1 MNFAPLQSGVNNFHY
16 PSDSERFGLL
26 NGMALSVIL
35 LMQLSYD
42 VCIKSASAKL
52 VFLPGCLFA
61 YLLFTYY
68 TSELTAGTQQR
79 PLSLNGIT
87 DTVTHTLPTI
97 SNLILCFGLCL
108 KPVPLET

>member
-1 MNFAPLQSGVNNFHY
+1 MLRIVTQQSGVNNFHH

-42 VCIKSASAKL
+42 VCIRSASAKL
-52 VFLPGCLFA
+52 VFLPGCFFA

-68 TSELTAGTQQR
+68 TSELTAGRQIDWAQR
-79 PLSLNGIT
+79 IAAEDDFVLVIVIWHSL
-87 DTVTHTLPTI
+87 TLQ
-97 SNLILCFGLCL
+97 
-108 KPVPLET
+108 